1 MSETAVSEDV
11 VEPAVEA
18 GEPLA
23 RIYGEPMAQ
32 MPLDL
37 YIPPDAMAVMLD
49 AFEGPLDLLLY
60 LIRKA
65 NINVLDI
72 PMAPLTVQYLTYV
85 EAMRSHNLELA
96 ADYLVMAA
104 MLIEIKS
111 RMLLPK
117 PRLSE
122 GEEAEDPRAELVRRL
137 IEYEQMKLAA
147 HRIDELPQAERDFDW
162 VEVWVEKSLMQR
174 LPEVRPEDLR
184 DAWSAILRQAK
195 LHTHH
200 TIQREELSVREHMGQ
215 ILRLLRDNSGFVEFT
230 QMFDASRGPQIVVV
244 HFIAMLELAREHL
257 LEMTQEQAFAPIY
270 VRLADGRHD
279 QTPEQRQTPGTLI
292 PDPSTVP
299 LSSVPMTEVAGS
311 FTEAPAPEEPA
322 VEVVPDASEFV
333 LEMTPPEPPDNT
345 HELKRIL
352 EAVLLSATQPLSVH
366 ELRKL
371 FDGEMSSDALR
382 VLLDELRAD
391 WMTRPLELL
400 QLASGWR
407 FRTRAEFMPY
417 LEKLNPEKPAK
428 YSRAVLE
435 TLAIIAYRQPVT
447 RGDIEDIRGVTVSTQ
462 VIKALEERGWVDV
475 VGHRDTPG
483 RPALLATTRKFL
495 DDLGLRSVSELP
507 PLDMMNQTL
516 DLAHAE

>member
-1 MSETAVSEDV
+1 MSEEQVSEV
-11 VEPAVEA
+11 LAEPPVDGEA
-18 GEPLA
+18 EPVA

-117 PRLSE
+117 PKLAE

-147 HRIDELPQAERDFDW
+147 AKLDELPQAERDFDW
-162 VEVWVEKSLMQR
+162 VEVWVEKSLLQR
-174 LPEVRPEDLR
+174 LPEVSPDDLR
-184 DAWSAILRQAK
+184 DAWHAILRQAK

-215 ILRLLRDNSGFVEFT
+215 ILRLLRDSGGFVEFNR
-230 QMFDASRGPQIVVV
+230 MFDASRGPQIVVV

-257 LEMTQEQAFAPIY
+257 LEMTQQEAFAPIY
-270 VRLADGRHD
+270 VRLADGRNESD
-279 QTPEQRQTPGTLI
+279 ARN
-292 PDPSTVP
+292 
-299 LSSVPMTEVAGS
+299 
-311 FTEAPAPEEPA
+311 
-322 VEVVPDASEFV
+322 ASEADDDSEV
-333 LEMTPPEPPDNT
+333 
-345 HELKRIL
+345 I
-352 EAVLLSATQPLSVH
+352 A
-366 ELRKL
+366 
-371 FDGEMSSDALR
+371 
-382 VLLDELRAD
+382 DEG
-391 WMTRPLELL
+391 
-400 QLASGWR
+400 S
-407 FRTRAEFMPY
+407 RT
-417 LEKLNPEKPAK
+417 
-428 YSRAVLE
+428 
-435 TLAIIAYRQPVT
+435 
-447 RGDIEDIRGVTVSTQ
+447 GDSND
-462 VIKALEERGWVDV
+462 DV
-475 VGHRDTPG
+475 
-483 RPALLATTRKFL
+483 
-495 DDLGLRSVSELP
+495 
-507 PLDMMNQTL
+507 
-516 DLAHAE
+516 